1 MQVSCI
7 KTLVQIHASVLCR
20 VGLRSIQCK
29 KPVPEKKLESM
40 THAQKKLK
48 FLVQV
53 SGTRFF
59 YKQRRS
65 ATIRE
70 LVTFSGRAPSD
81 SKSSFFWLMGP
92 PYQWAPVTRRWSN
105 PIVTPLSNIYKLY
118 RISQWSA
125 CLNFIGC
132 HTAEKQL
139 DAASG
144 SKDRPVASAGYLCNL
159 MTEATSSSLTA
170 HGIAT
175 VRASATRQGTSGSET
190 STFITWL
197 KFSTKVYN
205 LWSIVIRNTNCIFD
219 HGGP

>member
-7 KTLVQIHASVLCR
+7 KNLVQIHASVLCR

-139 DAASG
+139 DAASDTIQGSSG
-144 SKDRPVASAGYLCNL
+144 SKCWILVQSNDRSDEQFFNRTWNSYREGFGDASGNFWIGNKHLHH
-159 MTEATSSSLTA
+159 MTQVLN
-170 HGIAT
+170 
-175 VRASATRQGTSGSET
+175 QGLQ
-190 STFITWL
+190 FM
-197 KFSTKVYN
+197 VY
-205 LWSIVIRNTNCIFD
+205 RNS
-219 HGGP
+219 